1 MATGVGFIYTKKL
14 GLRMLLYILMGLL
27 VLSIPTFMIVE
38 RIAARIQ
45 RQLSGETSSPSPS
58 TSSSES
64 KED

>member
-1 MATGVGFIYTKKL
+1 
-14 GLRMLLYILMGLL
+14 MLLYILMGLL

-45 RQLSGETSSPSPS
+45 RQLSGEQSSPTPS
-58 TSSSES
+58 TDSSET